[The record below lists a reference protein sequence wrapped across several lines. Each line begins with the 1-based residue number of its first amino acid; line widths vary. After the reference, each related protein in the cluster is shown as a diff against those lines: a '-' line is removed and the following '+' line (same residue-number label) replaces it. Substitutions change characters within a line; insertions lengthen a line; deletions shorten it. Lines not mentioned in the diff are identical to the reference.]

1 MNVPYLTADLP
12 GIGGIL
18 KQQPEDFLV
27 EEIPAYAPCGE
38 GEHLFLWIEKRGL
51 TTDDLTQHLART
63 LGVAKRDIGVA
74 GLKDRQAV
82 TRQYVSVPATCEA
95 RLESVGTDFIRI
107 LNAQRH
113 TNKLRTGHTAGN
125 RFSILIRNVTA
136 LENADPILACL
147 RTSGFPN
154 YFGPQRFGRDNQT
167 AEQGFELLAGQRHPR
182 DLPRAKRHYL
192 LRLSLSAAQSELF
205 NHALARRMGDG
216 LLHTVLAGEV
226 MQKVESGG
234 LFQVEDVAA
243 EQERL
248 DAGET
253 VITGPMF
260 GPKMKQPTGEP
271 AAREMQLLQARGL
284 SLDDFA
290 NFSKIAAGAR
300 RAFVVRPGQFA
311 VETTEQGVR
320 CRFTLPSGA
329 YATVLLREV
338 MKNDN

>member
-1 MNVPYLTADLP
+1 MNVPYVTADLP
-12 GIGGIL
+12 GIGGVL

-27 EEIPAYAPCGE
+27 EEIPAYAPCGD
-38 GEHLFLWIEKRGL
+38 GEHLFLWIEKRCL
-51 TTDDLTQHLART
+51 TTDALTQHLART

-74 GLKDRQAV
+74 GLKDRQAI
-82 TRQYVSVPATCEA
+82 TRQHVSVPASCEA
-95 RLESVGTDFIRI
+95 RLESVATDFIRI

-125 RFSILIRNVTA
+125 RFSILIRDVTA
-136 LENADPILACL
+136 PEHAAPILARL
-147 RTSGFPN
+147 RASGFSN

-167 AEQGFELLAGQRHPR
+167 AEQGFELLAGQRQPR
-182 DLPRAKRHYL
+182 DFPPATRRYL
-192 LRLSLSAAQSELF
+192 LRLSLSAAQSDLF
-205 NHALARRMGDG
+205 NQALARRIGDG
-216 LLHTVLAGEV
+216 LLHTALAGDV
-226 MQKVESGG
+226 MQKVATGG
-234 LFQVEDVAA
+234 LFHVEDVAA

-253 VITGPMF
+253 VPTGPMF

-271 AAREMQLLQARGL
+271 AALELRLLQERGL

-290 NFSKIAAGAR
+290 TFGKIAAGTR
-300 RAFVVRPGQFA
+300 RAFLVRPGEFST
-311 VETTEQGVR
+311 ETTERGVL
-320 CRFTLPSGA
+320 CQFTLPPGS